1 MPAISWLYII
11 KKQESHLFLISRQ
24 FHIMLPFV
32 HGYNCHESCFF
43 FARKGLVF
51 VAALRF
57 DGYISQAFAYLD
69 EPWTRRERGD
79 FIVW

>member
-32 HGYNCHESCFF
+32 NGYNCHESCFF
-43 FARKGLVF
+43 FCEEGPGFRCSPQV
-51 VAALRF
+51 
-57 DGYISQAFAYLD
+57 
-69 EPWTRRERGD
+69 
-79 FIVW
+79 